1 MDRLD
6 ELTTFLAIYEAGSL
20 ISASRRLRRSPP
32 AVTRALGALED
43 RIGLR
48 LFERTTRRLAPTEA
62 GRLLVERARALLEDY
77 EQALVGASHAPVRGV
92 LRITAPVQFG
102 RRHVA
107 PIVSALLNDYPDL
120 RIELSLNDRNLDL
133 IEEGID
139 VAVRIGNLPDSNL
152 IARQVGSV
160 RRVAVASPR
169 YIAARGTPRVPADL
183 AKHDTIFGMARS
195 SAREWRFG
203 RKRRGA
209 VVRLSPR
216 LLVDDVEAQVQAA
229 KAGRGV
235 ARMLSYQ
242 VAEELAAGTLVCLLR
257 EFEPEPLPVQLV
269 TLSRIHMT
277 PKVRVFIDT
286 AVKVLRAVDVI
297 Q

>member
-62 GRLLVERARALLEDY
+62 CRLLVERARTLLEDY
-77 EQALVGASHAPVRGV
+77 ERALVGASHAPVRGV

-277 PKVRVFIDT
+277 PKVRAFIDT
-286 AVKVLRAVDVI
+286 AVKVLRDVEVI

>member
-62 GRLLVERARALLEDY
+62 GRLLVERARTLLEDY
-77 EQALVGASHAPVRGV
+77 ERVLVGASHAPVRGV

>member
-1 MDRLD
+1 
-6 ELTTFLAIYEAGSL
+6 
-20 ISASRRLRRSPP
+20 
-32 AVTRALGALED
+32 
-43 RIGLR
+43 
-48 LFERTTRRLAPTEA
+48 
-62 GRLLVERARALLEDY
+62 LEDY
-77 EQALVGASHAPVRGV
+77 ERVLVGASHAPVRGV

-277 PKVRVFIDT
+277 PKVRAFIDT
-286 AVKVLRAVDVI
+286 AVKVLRDVEVI